1 MSKYHISKSGNPAPC
16 KATKGNCPLGK
27 HFKTEEQAYQH
38 VQKEMSKEFSLLR
51 PINYNYLEK
60 EYDKKKNMISNASFK
75 DREDEERQRT
85 ELAQLAQRINPK
97 VVEEVNLSKALKEI
111 STPDSGATLAINE
124 DGVSASVP
132 VVGFCASPYPEHSV
146 VFDSAKNLTFDSL
159 IEFERE
165 VIEKDKGI
173 FSQEDVYIGLWND
186 PSTGKVYLDVSKR
199 YDTAEEAR
207 KACEEKD
214 QIAYFDL
221 QMMESVD
228 VDRNATSGQKEA
240 VS

>member
-1 MSKYHISKSGNPAPC
+1 MSKYHISKSGKPALC

-38 VQKEMSKEFSLLR
+38 VQKEMSKEFSLLKT
-51 PINYNYLEK
+51 INSNCLEK
-60 EYDKKKNMISNASFK
+60 EYDEKKNLISNANFK
-75 DREDEERQRT
+75 SREDEERQRT
-85 ELAQLAQRINPK
+85 ELAQLAKRINPE
-97 VVEEVNLSKALKEI
+97 VVEEVGLSEVLNEV

-124 DGVSASVP
+124 NGTSARVP

-146 VFDSAKNLTFDSL
+146 VFESAKDLTFDSL

-165 VIEKDKGI
+165 VVEQDKGI

-199 YDTAEEAR
+199 YDTSEEAR

-221 QMMESVD
+221 QTMESVD
-228 VDRNATSGQKEA
+228 VDRNATSGQKEED
-240 VS
+240 S